1 MSILA
6 RRPLLLHVP
15 LAVLTWLILSAM
27 PVQAQTAEG
36 LFVTVPNPITSDAV
50 ERITKQIDTRVHNEL
65 RRPQTIVFDFNPDG
79 KPASTA
85 KPGVCSDLTFYIRG
99 LQGKGILT
107 VAFVHNKL
115 TGHSVMPALA
125 CQELVMSKDAS
136 IGQIAGEGIETERG
150 EYRNYF
156 EKDPRGFTLIHKM
169 YDPQVEVVRGR
180 NKLTQQ
186 RQYAD
191 RRDPMTEKNLS
202 TLEPVQGIQ
211 DGQLG
216 LYTTPVALNI
226 GLAQGKAETT
236 AEVAERY
243 NLPPSSLR
251 DPLLGRTPDVYRWEL
266 KGDVDGKMRESV
278 NRVIRDIRKKGG
290 NVLVLVL
297 NCDGHDLVTARNLAE
312 DLTKAQAGDEPI
324 QVIGFIPDSAPAA
337 ATVIALGCTEIVMT
351 RTKADAAE
359 PKEATIGDFE
369 GYLKT
374 SRPNDIEANLPAIR
388 ELAKSQGYPE
398 VLIDGMF
405 KPELEIVRANK
416 QSSANRK
423 VLMTREQ
430 FNRENEQAKADAQG
444 NNPDLW
450 VENPEKIKNPGQ
462 LLKLGATR
470 AVELGLA
477 RFTVEGTDVRDVC
490 AVYGYKDAKDPDP
503 GWLDRFAEFLKIPVV
518 TVLLVVIGFTGLI
531 LELKVPGLTVPGII
545 AALCFILVFWAH
557 SNFSG
562 QTFVLALLLFLM
574 GLVLV
579 GLEIFVL
586 PGFGACGVS
595 GILCMLAGLGLVT
608 LEKIPETSNEW
619 GNLGLKVSQYLIAM
633 MGAVALAFTIA
644 KFLPRV
650 PYANRMIL
658 KAPSDRTET
667 AIELLPGAGEAA
679 ELLGAIGT
687 SNTPLRP
694 AGVVKFGDKF
704 VDVVSDGG
712 FIPAGTRVQVIQVE
726 ATRIVVKEV

>member
-6 RRPLLLHVP
+6 RRLCLVHLPIAA
-15 LAVLTWLILSAM
+15 LAWLIISVM
-27 PVQAQTAEG
+27 PAQAQSTEG
-36 LFVTVPNPITSDAV
+36 LVVTVPNPITSDAV
-50 ERITKQIDTRVHNEL
+50 DRITKQIDTRVHNEL
-65 RRPQTIVFDFNPDG
+65 RRPQTIIFDFNPDG

-85 KPGVCSDLTFYIRG
+85 KPGVCSDLAFYIRG
-99 LQGKGILT
+99 LQGKGVLT

-115 TGHSVMPALA
+115 SGHSVMPALA
-125 CQELVMSKDAS
+125 CQELVMSREAS
-136 IGQIAGEGIETERG
+136 IGQIAGEGIEPERG
-150 EYRNYF
+150 DYHRFF
-156 EKDPRGFTLIHKM
+156 EKDPRGFTLIQKM
-169 YDPQVEVVRGR
+169 YDPDVQVVRGR

-186 RQYAD
+186 RQFAD
-191 RRDPMTEKNLS
+191 RRDPATEKNLN
-202 TLEPVQGIQ
+202 TIDPVQGMQ
-211 DGQLG
+211 DGHLG
-216 LYTTPVALNI
+216 LYTTAVALNI
-226 GLAQGKAETT
+226 GLAQGKAETA

-243 NLPPSSLR
+243 NLPPSALR
-251 DPLLGRTPDVYRWEL
+251 DPLLGRTPEVFRWEL
-266 KGDVDGKMRESV
+266 KGDVDGKMRESL
-278 NRVIRDIRKKGG
+278 NRVIRDVHKKGG
-290 NVLVLVL
+290 NVLILTL
-297 NCDGHDLVTARNLAE
+297 NCDGHDLVTARNIADELI
-312 DLTKAQAGDEPI
+312 KAQTGDEPI
-324 QVIGFIPDSAPAA
+324 QIIGFIPESAPAA

-369 GYLKT
+369 GYLRSHARET
-374 SRPNDIEANLPAIR
+374 EGNLASIK
-388 ELAKSQGYPE
+388 ELAKLQGYPE

-405 KPELEIVRANK
+405 KRELEIVRANK
-416 QSSANRK
+416 IKSANRK

-430 FNRENEQAKADAQG
+430 FNSDNEDAKKA
-444 NNPDLW
+444 NPENPDLW
-450 VENPEKIKNPGQ
+450 VENPEKVKNPGQ
-462 LLKLGATR
+462 LLKLSATR

-477 RFTVEGTDVRDVC
+477 RFTVEGSDVRDVC
-490 AVYGYKDAKDPDP
+490 AIYGYKDAKDPDP
-503 GWLDRFAEFLKIPVV
+503 GWLDRFAEFLKLPVV

-531 LELKVPGLTVPGII
+531 LELKVPGLTVPGIL

-562 QTFVLALLLFLM
+562 QTFVLALLLFLL

-586 PGFGACGVS
+586 PGFGACGIF

-608 LEKIPETSNEW
+608 LEKIPETGTEW
-619 GNLGLKVSQYLIAM
+619 GNLGRKVSHYLFAM

-644 KFLPRV
+644 KFLPKV

-658 KAPSDRTET
+658 KGPNERTET
-667 AIELLPGAGEAA
+667 AVELLPGAGEAA

-687 SNTPLRP
+687 TNTPLRP

-712 FIPAGTRVQVIQVE
+712 FVPAGTRVQVIQVE